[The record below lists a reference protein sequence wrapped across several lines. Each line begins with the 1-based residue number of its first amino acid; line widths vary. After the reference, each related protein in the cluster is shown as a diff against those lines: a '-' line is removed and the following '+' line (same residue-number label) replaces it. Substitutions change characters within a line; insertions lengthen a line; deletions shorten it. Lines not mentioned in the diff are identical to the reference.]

1 MRVAVTGSSGV
12 VGTALVTALRDAGHT
27 VVRLVRREPT
37 APDEVRWH
45 PEAGGTPDYALV
57 GALAG
62 VDAAVNLAGAGVG
75 DKRWTD
81 GYKRTLITS
90 RVDATT
96 ALVTAL
102 SRLDPLPTVLLSGSA
117 YGYYGDTGDT
127 AADESSPLG
136 STYLAQVAKAWE
148 DAAAPAAEA
157 GIRLAYLRT
166 GLVVSSDGGAFAAM
180 GPLVRLGLSGRLGS
194 GRQWWSYISLR
205 DHVAATLH
213 LLADDAASGPY
224 NLTSPHPCTNAEAT
238 KAMGAAY
245 HRPTVLP
252 APAFAV
258 RLALGEFADE
268 VLDSRRVVPA
278 RLLEQ
283 GYVFHDPTIDDAV
296 RSMVSPR

>member
-136 STYLAQVAKAWE
+136 S
-148 DAAAPAAEA
+148 
-157 GIRLAYLRT
+157 
-166 GLVVSSDGGAFAAM
+166 GG
-180 GPLVRLGLSGRLGS
+180 GGRVTSGCS
-194 GRQWWSYISLR
+194 
-205 DHVAATLH
+205 
-213 LLADDAASGPY
+213 
-224 NLTSPHPCTNAEAT
+224 TSNHW
-238 KAMGAAY
+238 
-245 HRPTVLP
+245 
-252 APAFAV
+252 
-258 RLALGEFADE
+258 
-268 VLDSRRVVPA
+268 
-278 RLLEQ
+278 
-283 GYVFHDPTIDDAV
+283 
-296 RSMVSPR
+296 